1 MSKVNVEKWF
11 VYDNVMNMKEYNP
24 HYHVDGT
31 LVWKKIGAKTGRKGR
46 RKKKQM
52 PSISIDKIQLVDTY
66 EVDEK
71 ILEDSRKQYE
81 TTGEMIPVYT
91 SYDFCL
97 LKGYEQYV
105 LAKELGLNKIPFQR
119 RKMTKKERSKF
130 TKTPTNR
137 KIGNKKYPVTTNR
150 GEVQYLSLNQ
160 YKKMKLAK
168 RSLQKVS
175 KELKLVYL
183 GNLKFT
189 IENENGKRLHKQKE
203 GIAATSIQKFLR
215 GHDYVDG
222 KFVKKAE
229 KPISE

>member
-1 MSKVNVEKWF
+1 
-11 VYDNVMNMKEYNP
+11 
-24 HYHVDGT
+24 
-31 LVWKKIGAKTGRKGR
+31 
-46 RKKKQM
+46 
-52 PSISIDKIQLVDTY
+52 
-66 EVDEK
+66 
-71 ILEDSRKQYE
+71 
-81 TTGEMIPVYT
+81 MIPVYT

-168 RSLQKVS
+168 RSLHKVS

-203 GIAATSIQKFLR
+203 GIAATSIQRFLR